1 MGNLCCKLSSHKRNS
16 EAKSDC
22 SQEDI
27 VLQSPTITQHTE
39 PETVSNHEPF
49 NEIRNSDENIGGH
62 EHSNI
67 DFSAQIEDSN
77 DVEQPT
83 NTGVCCD
90 FCQSDV
96 IKLQM
101 LDLSLNQT
109 IELDVI
115 PESTE
120 EPRTSEELKK
130 IAKRLKPKKEFTHKE
145 KKLRKIMKDLIVL
158 LGNGVIAKTIPEA
171 VAKLLVRNY
180 PKLVESDGTGKIVI
194 FVPDYYLSSLKMA
207 RYIDPSRGPELE
219 ASAKKAAELYP
230 ERKKEFEAHEKV
242 FSGGIR
248 SHRGEI
254 PEMKLYNTLKKRSE
268 ESSETMAIF
277 HSLDIMKFDLEKQEN
292 KFTEKDFVVVNAT
305 HGYIMPIEVKKT
317 LNETTARE
325 SLEQLEGVREDL
337 QTYLTSD
344 ILKDEF
350 ISQDWMFL
358 PMIYCKQEEAVF
370 CCDHC
375 RQHIITGT
383 I

>member
-1 MGNLCCKLSSHKRNS
+1 MAENTSCNFCPSNLLK
-16 EAKSDC
+16 A
-22 SQEDI
+22 
-27 VLQSPTITQHTE
+27 
-39 PETVSNHEPF
+39 
-49 NEIRNSDENIGGH
+49 
-62 EHSNI
+62 
-67 DFSAQIEDSN
+67 
-77 DVEQPT
+77 
-83 NTGVCCD
+83 
-90 FCQSDV
+90 
-96 IKLQM
+96 QM
-101 LDLSLNQT
+101 LDLSPSQS
-109 IELDVI
+109 IELDVT

-120 EPRTSEELKK
+120 EPGPSRELKN
-130 IAKRLKPKKEFTHKE
+130 IAKRLKPKKEFTNKE

-180 PKLVESDGTGKIVI
+180 PKMVESDGKGKLVI

-248 SHRGEI
+248 SQRGEI
-254 PEMKLYNTLKKRSE
+254 PEMNLYNTLKKRSE
-268 ESSETMAIF
+268 ERSETMAIF

-317 LNETTARE
+317 LNETTSTE
-325 SLEQLEGVREDL
+325 SLEQLKGIREDL
-337 QTYLTSD
+337 QTYLKSD

-358 PMIYCKQEEAVF
+358 PMIYCEQEEAVF

-383 I
+383 F